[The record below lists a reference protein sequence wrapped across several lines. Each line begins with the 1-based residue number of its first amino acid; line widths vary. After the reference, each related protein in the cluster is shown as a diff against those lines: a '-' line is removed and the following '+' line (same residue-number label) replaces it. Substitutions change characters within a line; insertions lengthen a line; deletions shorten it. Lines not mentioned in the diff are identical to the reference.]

1 MALLDGTI
9 DKLLAKESHNI
20 DRYLK
25 GAKKLNIEVETKKH
39 KWIYDIVDGKERK

>member
-9 DKLLAKESHNI
+9 DKLLKEEAQNI

-25 GAKKLNIEVETKKH
+25 GAKDLKIEPEKKEH
-39 KWIYDIVDGKERK
+39 SWIDGLVKE